1 MARAGFDPKAKE
13 RRQKIIL
20 AVGSVVLLA
29 LLALQGPKTLKRLNP
44 PEAPAAPA
52 TTALPAAAKPT
63 ASGTA
68 PTSSPAAGS
77 ALPDSDATPAALPG
91 QLVSFELFRSKDP
104 FVPQVAAESAGTAA
118 GGSEPASGGPA
129 PPPEAPAAKPASES
143 AAAGFS
149 QAGSSA
155 TPAGEGSERA
165 PSSARISTNG
175 AVETVAV
182 SKSFPAAEPVF
193 RLVSLTRDSAS
204 IAIVGG
210 SYDSG
215 AATVTL
221 KKGKPLTLMNS
232 ADRKRYRLR
241 LLSTS

>member
-20 AVGSVVLLA
+20 AAGSVVLLA

-52 TTALPAAAKPT
+52 TTAPPAVAKPN

-77 ALPDSDATPAALPG
+77 ALPDSDASPAALPG

-118 GGSEPASGGPA
+118 SGSEPASGGPA
-129 PPPEAPAAKPASES
+129 PPPEAPAANPGSEG
-143 AAAGFS
+143 AGAGFS
-149 QAGSSA
+149 QAGSPA

-165 PSSARISTNG
+165 SSARISTNG

-193 RLVSLTRDSAS
+193 RLVSLTRDSAR

-221 KKGKPLTLMNS
+221 RKGKPVTLMNS